1 MAQSYSNICDFPVFD
16 PDKDWITL
24 EQNHASD
31 EFNRA
36 CSYVKSRAAEDNLV
50 MSFEGNNSRPYPVM
64 SGVCALHAGTE
75 EILAPR
81 IASIFNALQKI
92 VSAYR
97 ADANLQEFLGI
108 PNQLNQWVK
117 EDTEP
122 ANNRVDLCRFDL
134 MGRTLS
140 ELKIIEF
147 NCNAP
152 GGIVYAGMINRY
164 WREAPFSSSLIE
176 SWGGGASTFEQ
187 SDWVATWL
195 SSLADRRGLRDI
207 EGIGLLHPAGG
218 NILELPHLKKRI
230 EACGLRSAMLTPEQL
245 SQTGDHTFQLAYLKY
260 GVQRAIQ
267 DIGQWE
273 QFCRSVVEGRLVI
286 QSSLAGRWIGDNKLC
301 VAVMSDPRFSYLFND
316 AERAAIGTI
325 IPTSRKLGD
334 GISQREVIQYK
345 DDFVVKHPYGT
356 RGVSVFVG
364 RDYDQIAWTELV
376 GKTSSLGHVVQQ
388 YVDSDFEVDG
398 DTCFRDLVV
407 MLASG
412 AIVGYGSRVSRAR
425 KVNIAQ
431 DGRKMAVLSSLPVPV
446 IH

>member
-1 MAQSYSNICDFPVFD
+1 MVKSNSNVFDLPVFD
-16 PDKDWITL
+16 PGKDWITL
-24 EQNHASD
+24 EQNHAND
-31 EFNRA
+31 DFNQA
-36 CSYVKSRAAEDNLV
+36 CSYVKSRAAEDNLS
-50 MSFEGNNSRPYPVM
+50 MSFEENRLRPYPVM
-64 SGVCALHAGTE
+64 PGVCALHAGTE
-75 EILAPR
+75 EILAAR
-81 IASIFNALQKI
+81 IGSIFSALQKI

-97 ADANLQEFLGI
+97 ADANLQEFLAI
-108 PNQLNQWVK
+108 PRQLNQWVK
-117 EDTEP
+117 EDTAP
-122 ANNRVDLCRFDL
+122 SNNKVDLCRFDL

-140 ELKIIEF
+140 ELRIIEF

-164 WREAPFSSSLIE
+164 WREAPSFSAQIA
-176 SWGGGASTFEQ
+176 SWGGNASTFEQ
-187 SDWVATWL
+187 NDWVATWL
-195 SSLADRRGLRDI
+195 SKLADRRGLRNI

-230 EACGLRSAMLTPEQL
+230 EACGLRAVMLTPEQL
-245 SQTGDHTFQLAYLKY
+245 SQSDDHTFQLAYLKY

-267 DIGQWE
+267 DIGQWDP
-273 QFCRSVVEGRLVI
+273 FCRSVVEGRLVI
-286 QSSLAGRWIGDNKLC
+286 QSSLAGRWVGDNKLC

-316 AERAAIGTI
+316 AERAAIRTI

-334 GISQREVIQYK
+334 GISQREVIHYK

-364 RDYDQIAWTELV
+364 RDYDPVEWAELI
-376 GKTSSLGHVVQQ
+376 GKASSLGHVAQQ
-388 YVDSDFEVDG
+388 YVDSDFQVEG

-407 MLASG
+407 TIASG

-431 DGRKMAVLSSLPVPV
+431 DGRKMAVLSSLRVT
-446 IH
+446 H

>member
-1 MAQSYSNICDFPVFD
+1 MRPPCRNG
-16 PDKDWITL
+16 
-24 EQNHASD
+24 
-31 EFNRA
+31 
-36 CSYVKSRAAEDNLV
+36 
-50 MSFEGNNSRPYPVM
+50 GNSCGANW
-64 SGVCALHAGTE
+64 L
-75 EILAPR
+75 
-81 IASIFNALQKI
+81 IFSALQKI

-97 ADANLQEFLGI
+97 TDANLQEFLAI
-108 PNQLNQWVK
+108 PKQLNQWIK
-117 EDTEP
+117 EDAAP
-122 ANNRVDLCRFDL
+122 SNNQVDLCRFDL

-164 WREAPFSSSLIE
+164 WREAPFASALIE

-195 SSLADRRGLRDI
+195 SKLAHRRGMRDI
-207 EGIGLLHPAGG
+207 EGIGLLHPAEG

-230 EACGLRSAMLTPEQL
+230 EACGLRSVMLTPEQINQ
-245 SQTGDHTFQLAYLKY
+245 SDAHTFQLAYLKY

-267 DIGQWE
+267 DVGQWG

-301 VAVMSDPRFSYLFND
+301 VAVMSDSRFSYLFND
-316 AERAAIGTI
+316 AERAAIRTI

-364 RDYDQIAWTELV
+364 RDYDQVEWAELI
-376 GKTSSLGHVVQQ
+376 GKTSSLGHVVQK

-398 DTCFRDLVV
+398 ESCFRDLVV
-407 MLASG
+407 MIASG

-431 DGRKMAVLSSLPVPV
+431 DGRKMAVLSSLQVT
-446 IH
+446 H